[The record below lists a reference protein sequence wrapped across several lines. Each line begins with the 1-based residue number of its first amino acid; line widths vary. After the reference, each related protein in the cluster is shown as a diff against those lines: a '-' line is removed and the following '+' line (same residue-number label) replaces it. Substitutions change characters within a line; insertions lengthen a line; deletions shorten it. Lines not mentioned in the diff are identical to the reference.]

1 MKSKNEEI
9 TFKDILSIFIP
20 KIWII
25 AIASVVLAIV
35 FATYSVFMVPDTY
48 TATSK
53 MNIRK
58 NTDPNVMDIQAT
70 DSVIETVSSY
80 VYATDFC
87 ENICAYMIREYGEKY
102 NSLSSAQ
109 VRGAISYIPKGNG
122 NLVLSVTTGNMQ
134 LTVGIAK
141 ALEEFVPDEFYDYS
155 SVFKVE
161 TVEHAPELIS
171 PNPKN
176 PVVKAIIGFF
186 IGAVISAV
194 VVWIYSVLDVTVRDK
209 KKLEDNFDI
218 PVLGTIP
225 MIKKEAASGKEVN

>member
-25 AIASVVLAIV
+25 AIVSVVLAIV
-35 FATYSVFMVPDTY
+35 FGMYSVFMVPDTY
-48 TATSK
+48 TATCK

-58 NTDPNVMDIQAT
+58 NTDPNVSDIQAT
-70 DSVIETVSSY
+70 DSVIEAKSLYIYSNE
-80 VYATDFC
+80 FC
-87 ENICAYMIREYGEKY
+87 ENICAYMIREYGDKY
-102 NSLSSAQ
+102 NSLNPAQ
-109 VRGAISYIPKGNG
+109 VKGAISYIPKGNG

-141 ALEEFVPDEFYDYS
+141 ALEEFVPDEFYEHS

-161 TVEHAPELIS
+161 TVEHASELIA

-176 PVVKAIIGFF
+176 PLVKSVIGFC

-194 VVWIYSVLDVTVRDK
+194 VVWVYSAFDVTVRDK

-225 MIKKEAASGKEVN
+225 MIKKQTASGKEVH